1 VVVVLASFQSLSLA
15 SSVSFPTARDE
26 RKMIKFRQPR
36 KVSFARYKIRTALDQ
51 GRLLSNDGKLLGL
64 GVVENVG
71 ELLVGSEDSETDSA
85 GGRVGHEVEGSGP
98 VRNMECVS

>member
-1 VVVVLASFQSLSLA
+1 
-15 SSVSFPTARDE
+15 
-26 RKMIKFRQPR
+26 MIKFRQPR

-85 GGRVGHEVEGSGP
+85 GSRVGHEVEGSGP

>member
-26 RKMIKFRQPR
+26 RKMIKFRH
-36 KVSFARYKIRTALDQ
+36 KIRTALDQ